1 MGGVKKPGP
10 RRHIALT
17 EAEYGALRS
26 ALSAMLETAPYKA
39 QVQKLLEQVKKKLI
53 VSQPELRYPL
63 FLTASELEQ
72 VGRHFPEQV
81 EPRMDALGPRDQ
93 KSAELT
99 RRRVRQQARDLYA
112 ELRPEV
118 RW

>member
-26 ALSAMLETAPYKA
+26 MLSSVLETAPLTM
-39 QVQKLLEQVKKKLI
+39 QVRKLLESAKSKLI
-53 VSQPELRYPL
+53 VSKPELRYPL
-63 FLTASELEQ
+63 YLTAAELEQ
-72 VGRHFPEQV
+72 VARHFPEQV

-99 RRRVRQQARDLYA
+99 RRRVRQQARDLFA

>member
-1 MGGVKKPGP
+1 MKKPGP
-10 RRHIALT
+10 RRHVALT
-17 EAEYGALRS
+17 EAEYSALRS
-26 ALSAMLETAPYKA
+26 ALSFLLEGAPHRP
-39 QVQKLLEQVKKKLI
+39 QVQKLLEQVKAKLI
-53 VSQPELRYPL
+53 GSQPELRYPL

-72 VGRHFPEQV
+72 VGRHFPERI
-81 EPRMDALGPRDQ
+81 EPKMDALGPRDQ